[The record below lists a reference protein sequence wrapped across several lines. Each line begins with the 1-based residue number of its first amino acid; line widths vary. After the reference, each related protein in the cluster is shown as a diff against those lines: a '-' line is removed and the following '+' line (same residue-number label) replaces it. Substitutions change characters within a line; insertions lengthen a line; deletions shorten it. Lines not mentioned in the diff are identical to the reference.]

1 MLTEM
6 LTDLDRNNSKK
17 GQYFKHAEETFS
29 YVSYS
34 RSFLHI
40 WVITGRNLCFR
51 HPFIAQ
57 KNSLGHLRQNL
68 ESVPLLLP
76 FSKMKV

>member
-17 GQYFKHAEETFS
+17 GQYFKLAKETFFS
-29 YVSYS
+29 YVSHS

-40 WVITGRNLCFR
+40 WVIIGRNLCFR

-57 KNSLGHLRQNL
+57 KIGLGT
-68 ESVPLLLP
+68 
-76 FSKMKV
+76 